1 MHNDPEPTFRA
12 CLESVVQRYK
22 SLILLTPL
30 RQEERSRIAKVPQTR
45 LNATLRL
52 SFKTASY
59 SGASPSC
66 SNARVRPWW
75 ERRNILLVLLLIG
88 LTPLLWPALPPLSDL
103 PGHMGRWHIAISI
116 SRSAAL
122 ASYYTFTWAPVGNL
136 GMDLLVPALTAVIP
150 FETAVKLCVIIIPAL
165 TMAGLIWTALEVH
178 GRIPSTILF
187 ALPFAYAWPFQF
199 GFVNFTLAQGLA
211 FCVLAFWIRLGRY
224 KRLILRA
231 AVFVPISLGLWL
243 AHSFGWG
250 MFCLMAIGAELARL
264 RVEGRTWLTTLLTA
278 AVQSMPLALPL
289 TFLISTSSG
298 QNSGADDWFDWAAK
312 GVWVASILRDRWETF
327 DIASLIPV
335 FVILY
340 GAARDSKLG
349 FSALLGWPALLCLV
363 AFIILPRLALG
374 GAYVDMRIAPAVVML
389 GLLAIQPSK
398 GSVRFGQIIAALA
411 VTFFLVRT
419 GATTTS
425 FVFRAAEQQRELDAI
440 SSIPHGASVLS
451 LVSRPCNGVWSDL
464 RRDHLP
470 GMAIVRR
477 DIFTN
482 EQWALEG
489 QQLLRIRYSPAAPYL
504 ADPSQLVYPSACP
517 DIGSRFNTA
526 LRQFP
531 RDGFSHVWTIG
542 FPPNLMPLLD
552 LQLIWTNGGSALYQ
566 VRHQTKAESL

>member
-1 MHNDPEPTFRA
+1 MHNDLGPTFRA
-12 CLESVVQRYK
+12 CIESAGQRCR
-22 SLILLTPL
+22 SLSLLIPWRHEKEPRT
-30 RQEERSRIAKVPQTR
+30 AKVPQTR
-45 LNATLRL
+45 LNAMLRL
-52 SFKTASY
+52 DFETASH
-59 SGASPSC
+59 SGTSPSC
-66 SNARVRPWW
+66 PNAQARPWW
-75 ERRNILLVLLLIG
+75 EQRNFLLVLLLIG
-88 LTPLLWPALPPLSDL
+88 LTPLFWPALPPLSDL

-136 GMDLLVPALTAVIP
+136 GMDLLVPALTAVMP
-150 FETAVKLCVIIIPAL
+150 FETAVKIGVILIPTL
-165 TMAGLIWTALEVH
+165 TMVGLIWTASEVH
-178 GRIPSTILF
+178 GRIPPTTLF

-199 GFVNFTLAQGLA
+199 GFVNFTFAQGLA
-211 FCVLAFWIRLGRY
+211 FCAFAFWIRLGNY

-231 AVFVPISLGLWL
+231 AVFMPISLGLWL

-264 RVEGRTWLTTLLTA
+264 RADGRTWLTTLLTA

-289 TFLISTSSG
+289 LFLILTSSG
-298 QNSGADDWFDWAAK
+298 QSSGADDWFDWATK
-312 GVWVASILRDRWETF
+312 SLWVASILRDRWKMF
-327 DIASLIPV
+327 DIASLMPV

-340 GAARDSKLG
+340 GATRDSRLG
-349 FSALLGWPALLCLV
+349 FSALLGWPTLLCLV
-363 AFIILPRLALG
+363 AFIVLPRLALG

-389 GLLAIQPSK
+389 GLVAIQPAK

-411 VTFFLVRT
+411 LTFFLIRT
-419 GATTTS
+419 GATITS

-517 DIGSRFNTA
+517 YIGSRFNTA
-526 LRQFP
+526 FRQFP

-542 FPPNLMPLLD
+542 FPPNFMPLLD
-552 LQLIWTNGGSALYQ
+552 LQLIWTNGGSALYE
-566 VRHQTKAESL
+566 VRR

>member
-1 MHNDPEPTFRA
+1 MLNFLNTA
-12 CLESVVQRYK
+12 VTGLESVVQRYRLLI
-22 SLILLTPL
+22 SLMPL
-30 RQEERSRIAKVPQTR
+30 RHKERPRTAKVPQTR
-45 LNATLRL
+45 LDATLQL
-52 SFKTASY
+52 HVETDSF
-59 SGASPSC
+59 SGASPNC
-66 SNARVRPWW
+66 PNARAKPWW

-88 LTPLLWPALPPLSDL
+88 LTPLFWPALPPLLDL

-136 GMDLLVPALTAVIP
+136 GMDLLVPALTAIIP
-150 FETAVKLCVIIIPAL
+150 FEIAVKIGVILIPTL
-165 TMAGLIWTALEVH
+165 TMVGLIWTASEVH
-178 GRIPSTILF
+178 GRVPPTTLF
-187 ALPFAYAWPFQF
+187 ALPFVYAWPFQF

-211 FCVLAFWIRLGRY
+211 FCAFAFWLRLGKY

-250 MFCLMAIGAELARL
+250 LFCLMAIGAELARL
-264 RVEGRTWLTTLLTA
+264 RAEGLTWLTTLLTT
-278 AVQSMPLALPL
+278 AVQGIPLALPL
-289 TFLISTSSG
+289 SFLILTSLG
-298 QNSGADDWFDWAAK
+298 QNSGTDDWFNWAAK
-312 GVWVASILRDRWETF
+312 SVWVASILRDRWEVF
-327 DIASLIPV
+327 DRASLV
-335 FVILY
+335 LVVVIFY

-349 FSALLGWPALLCLV
+349 LSALLGWPTLLCLI

-374 GAYVDMRIAPAVVML
+374 GAYVDMRIAPAIVML
-389 GLLAIQPSK
+389 GLLAIQPAK
-398 GSVRFGQIIAALA
+398 GSVRFGKIIAALA
-411 VTFFLVRT
+411 LTFFLVRT
-419 GATTTS
+419 VATITS
-425 FVFRAAEQQRELDAI
+425 FVFRGAEQQRELDAI
-440 SSIPHGASVLS
+440 PSIPHGASVLS
-451 LVSRPCNGVWSDL
+451 LVSRPCGGVWSDL

-489 QQLLRIRYSPAAPYL
+489 QQLLRIRHGLAAPYL

-517 DIGSRFNTA
+517 DIGSRFYTA

-542 FPPNLMPLLD
+542 FPPNLMPLPD
-552 LQLIWTNGGSALYQ
+552 LQLIWTNGGSALYR
-566 VRHQTKAESL
+566 VRR